1 VRHAGNKRQATR
13 RNFQAVIRIQR
24 RALLG
29 AGTLAISEL
38 TMTGHGR
45 AQSGWRPSQTVRI
58 VIPAAAGGTTDIMG
72 RLLAPHLQQRWGQP
86 AVVDNKSGAGGTLG
100 AAEVMRAKPDGHTV
114 LISNIG
120 PQAIAYSLF
129 KNLPYKPEDFIPVS
143 NMIQGPNVLMVNP
156 SLPVKTV
163 PEFIRYLKERPG
175 KLNYSTSGPGQSP
188 HLAGVWFLQLTGTQ
202 ATPIHYRGAGPA
214 MTAMLAG
221 DVDFGF
227 DNLTSAVAQIKEGRL
242 RALGVTS
249 AERNF
254 QMPELP
260 ALRET
265 LPELAEYDVST
276 WFGAFY
282 PAGTPKAA
290 VDALNAEIKALL
302 EMPATKQRFAEMGGV
317 SAYGTPEDYAA
328 FVRAEIEK
336 WGTVVRKEGLSMD
349 LG

>member
-1 VRHAGNKRQATR
+1 MTHVNR
-13 RNFQAVIRIQR
+13 RV
-24 RALLG
+24 LLG
-29 AGTLAISEL
+29 AGTLAAGSL
-38 TMTGHGR
+38 MAGRRPR
-45 AQSGWRPSQTVRI
+45 AQSGWRPTQTVRL

-72 RLLAPHLQQRWGQP
+72 RILAPHLHERWGQA
-86 AVVDNKSGAGGTLG
+86 AVVENKSGAGGTLG

-129 KNLPYKPEDFIPVS
+129 NNLPYKPEDFIPVS
-143 NMIQGPNVLMVNP
+143 NMIRGPNVLMVHP

-188 HLAGVWFLQLTGTQ
+188 HLAGVWFHQLTGTQ
-202 ATPIHYRGAGPA
+202 ATAIHYRGAGPA
-214 MTAMLAG
+214 MTAMMAG

-227 DNLTSAVAQIKEGRL
+227 DNLTSSVGQIKDGRV

-249 AERNF
+249 SDRSP

-265 LPELAEYDVST
+265 LPELAEYDVNT

-282 PAGTPKAA
+282 PAGTPRAA
-290 VDALNAEIKALL
+290 VDALNAEIKVLL
-302 EMPATKQRFAEMGGV
+302 EMPSTKQRFAEMGGV
-317 SAYGTPEDYAA
+317 PAYGTPAEYAA
-328 FVRAEIEK
+328 FVKAETEK
-336 WGTVVRKEGLSMD
+336 WGAVVRKEGLKMD

>member
-1 VRHAGNKRQATR
+1 MIHFK
-13 RNFQAVIRIQR
+13 R

-29 AGTLAISEL
+29 AGTLAMGGLMMER
-38 TMTGHGR
+38 R
-45 AQSGWRPSQTVRI
+45 AGAQPAWRPSQTVRI

-86 AVVDNKSGAGGTLG
+86 AVVENKSGAGGTLG
-100 AAEVMRAKPDGHTV
+100 AAEVMRAKPDGHTI

-129 KNLPYKPEDFIPVS
+129 SNLPYKAEDFIPVS
-143 NMIQGPNVLMVNP
+143 NMIRGPNVLMVHP

-163 PEFIRYLKERPG
+163 PEFIRHLKGNPG

-188 HLAGVWFLQLTGTQ
+188 HLAGVWFHQLTGTQ
-202 ATPIHYRGAGPA
+202 ATAIHYRGAGPA
-214 MTAMLAG
+214 MTAMMAG

-227 DNLTSAVAQIKEGRL
+227 DNLTSSVGQIKDGRV

-249 AERNF
+249 ADRSF
-254 QMPELP
+254 QMPDLP

-265 LPELAEYDVST
+265 LPELAEYDVNT

-282 PAGTPKAA
+282 PAGTPRAA

-302 EMPATKQRFAEMGGV
+302 EMPATRQRFAEMGGV
-317 SAYGTPEDYAA
+317 PAYGTPEEYAA
-328 FVRAEIEK
+328 FVRAETAK
-336 WGTVVRKEGLSMD
+336 WGGVVRKEGLKMD